1 MFDKSKAHERH
12 PAPFRYADLE
22 AVAQSDPPPHIVQWE
37 ASPAFQS
44 DCALRATS
52 LLDELSQHPADTPLF
67 FSAVLENGQ
76 GVPVVNSRDIPSHRC
91 ALFFSSR
98 IRADVYAAL
107 HLHGVK
113 TEPVEFTAREFATIL
128 EELNKVGT
136 THFVLDRCPRCW
148 NFVPTRALTI
158 GAPAD
163 ALAHLAAVRAN
174 ESVRADFYL
183 EEARKAA
190 LAADYPASRTLA
202 LSAIAHIAPDDSRFH
217 AHLAAL
223 AGKLRDPQ
231 LAKDAQNAL
240 ESFKAPNRLANF
252 LHAVEGRIS
261 MFF

>member
-1 MFDKSKAHERH
+1 MFDKSKVHEPH
-12 PAPFRYADLE
+12 PVPFRYADLE
-22 AVAQSDPPPHIVQWE
+22 TVAQADPPPRIVEWE
-37 ASPAFQS
+37 ASPEFQS
-44 DCALRATS
+44 DCEARTRT
-52 LLDELSQHPADTPLF
+52 LLDELSQHPDDKPLF
-67 FSAVLENGQ
+67 FSSVLDNGQ

-113 TEPVEFTAREFATIL
+113 SDPIEFTAREFVSIL
-128 EELNKVGT
+128 DELGKVGT
-136 THFVLDRCPRCW
+136 SHFVLDRCPRCW
-148 NFVPTRALTI
+148 NFLPTRGATI
-158 GAPAD
+158 GSPAD
-163 ALAHLAAVRAN
+163 AISHLAAVRAN

-183 EEARKAA
+183 EEARNTA

-202 LSAIAHIAPDDSRFH
+202 LAAIAHIAPDDSRFH

-223 AGKLRDPQ
+223 AGKMRDTQ
-231 LAKDAQNAL
+231 LAKDAQSAL
-240 ESFKAPNRLANF
+240 EFFKAPNRLANF